1 MDSDSDKS
9 EIEHSEIRN
18 SSVDPI
24 TIQVIRAA
32 LDGIVQEMQTSLF
45 RTGFS
50 TIIRES
56 HDASCALLNTRGE
69 VIAQHVVLPLHMG
82 AFPACVTGLLEETTP
97 DTLCEGDAFIVNHPY
112 RGGSPHA
119 PDMAV
124 LTPVFYRG
132 RWVGFCAS
140 MAHKSDIGGTVPGSG
155 SGTAREIFQE
165 GLHLPPVKFV
175 AGGAVIPEIE
185 RLIHANSR
193 TPELVLGDIRG
204 QVGANRVGERRL
216 AELMAKYGQATVIAA
231 TEKLSEYTEARLR
244 QVIASWQDGRYEGEA
259 CVDNDGIDLTAP
271 VRIHV
276 TIEKAGEQI
285 LFDFSGSS
293 KQTTGPAN
301 IRPPLVRACCYYC
314 LVALT
319 DPFLPINQGLARV
332 VKTRFRE
339 GTVVCPNYPAA
350 VNTYMPTALVVA
362 EAILQAAGALVP
374 EKRIAEGS
382 GSGAIALGG
391 RGKTRG
397 RDYVQYEIFAGGVGG
412 RMGRDGP
419 AATSF
424 HLSNGKITPIEIVES
439 EFPTRVERF
448 ELIKDSA
455 GPGRFRGGL
464 GFARQYRILQNDVRF
479 SMRTDKHD
487 IAPQGIAGGG
497 NGRTG
502 ACVINPG
509 QDGAKSMPSRFGDHR
524 LADGDVLLIERPG
537 GGGVGDPFTR
547 DPETVLQDVRNG
559 YVSIA
564 SARRDYGV
572 AVRETRTALELDEE
586 ETRRLRRSLSV
597 ES

>member
-1 MDSDSDKS
+1 M
-9 EIEHSEIRN
+9 
-18 SSVDPI
+18 DPI

-82 AFPACVTGLLEETTP
+82 AFPACIESLLEETSP
-97 DTLCEGDAFIVNHPY
+97 EALCEGDAFIVNHPY

-119 PDMAV
+119 PDLAV
-124 LTPVFYRG
+124 LTPVFHCG
-132 RWVGFCAS
+132 DWVGFCAS

-155 SGTAREIFQE
+155 SGNAREIFQE
-165 GLHLPPVKFV
+165 GLHLPAVRFV
-175 AGGAVIPEIE
+175 AQGKLVSEIE

-204 QVGANRVGERRL
+204 QVGANRVGERRFV
-216 AELMAKYGQATVIAA
+216 ELMAKYGKETVLAA
-231 TEKLSEYTEARLR
+231 TEQLSQYTEARLR
-244 QVIASWQDGRYEGEA
+244 QAIASWPDGSYAGEA
-259 CVDNDGIDLTAP
+259 CVDNDGIDLAEP

-276 TIEKAGEQI
+276 TIEKTGADI
-285 LFDFSGSS
+285 LFDFSHCSR
-293 KQTTGPAN
+293 QTTGPAN

-314 LVALT
+314 LVALV

-332 VKTRFRE
+332 VQTRFRA

-362 EAILQAAGALVP
+362 EAILQAAGSLVP

-412 RMGRDGP
+412 RVGRDGA

-448 ELIKDSA
+448 EPICDSGGA
-455 GPGRFRGGL
+455 GQFRGGL
-464 GFARQYRILQNDVRF
+464 GFVRQYRILQDEVRF

-487 IAPQGIAGGG
+487 IAPQGLAGGRP
-497 NGRTG
+497 GRTG
-502 ACVINPG
+502 ACIINPG
-509 QDGAKSMPSRFGDHR
+509 EDAGTRMPSRFGDRR
-524 LADGDVLLIERPG
+524 LADGDVLRIERPG
-537 GGGVGDPFTR
+537 GGGIGNPFAR
-547 DPETVLQDVRNG
+547 DPKTVLDDVRNG

-564 SARRDYGV
+564 SAGEDYGV
-572 AVRETRTALELDEE
+572 AIREGGTAPELDVEG
-586 ETRRLRRSLSV
+586 TQRLRGK
-597 ES
+597 